1 MNDRLDRIE
10 HLISIRNVHADDHEL
25 FELILEELKML
36 RQRTDA
42 WERFAGSQ
50 ILEELKMLRQRT
62 DAWERF
68 IGSLRK
74 EFQ

>member
-42 WERFAGSQ
+42 WERF
-50 ILEELKMLRQRT
+50 
-62 DAWERF
+62 